1 MALAGITF
9 STLYKLIGPSR
20 RKDGIVVILLVAF
33 GALLDFFSLAFF
45 LPMLLLIVKPAFFSE
60 NTLINTL
67 YHFFKFQSQSAFIIS
82 FAGFVLLFVILKSII
97 GMYIYHVKAH
107 YAFTVGSE
115 IALRLVDRY
124 LETDFIR
131 FLQLDYSRELNRLS
145 GHPIAFANNI
155 ILPVTTLISE
165 MLVALL
171 IVAGVAYFD
180 YRVLVLFC
188 FILVPILF
196 VIRIRKKTLKAI
208 DRSLKEQYPVLLK
221 YAYQIVE
228 GFPEIRSYAKEKYF
242 AQKFKDA
249 NQQVIQTHIR
259 DQTLQSGTTRFTEI
273 IAGIIICS
281 LVTYAVLTRL
291 PYQETLVL
299 LGLYAGATFRIIP
312 SVSRI
317 LISVHQIRSHQYLL
331 EELNFPASEN
341 PTPPISNEL
350 VSFDE
355 KLEFRNVSYQ
365 YPDSELLL
373 KGITMTIRKGE
384 MIALIGKSGAGKT
397 TLLLILLRFMKET
410 SGSILVDDKPLKN
423 NQSWLN
429 RIGYVPQRPYIL
441 DGTVVENIAFGI
453 PVDEINEKRVNELI
467 LYTDLSS
474 LIAQLPLG
482 INTRLGEQGSK
493 LSGGQRQR
501 IALARALYADAEI
514 LLLDEVTNQ
523 VHNTL
528 EADILKL
535 LGQLRS
541 KGKTIII
548 ITHKLSEPSLY
559 DSVYRLEN
567 GVLLESVPT

>member
-1 MALAGITF
+1 M
-9 STLYKLIGPSR
+9 
-20 RKDGIVVILLVAF
+20 
-33 GALLDFFSLAFF
+33 
-45 LPMLLLIVKPAFFSE
+45 LIVKPAFISE
-60 NTLINTL
+60 NAFINTL
-67 YHFFKFQSQSAFIIS
+67 YHFFHFQSQSAFIIS
-82 FAGFVLLFVILKSII
+82 FAGFVLLFVILKSIVGI
-97 GMYIYHVKAH
+97 YIARIKAR
-107 YAFTVGSE
+107 YAFTAGSE
-115 IALRLVDRY
+115 LALRLLDRY

-155 ILPVTTLISE
+155 ILPITTLISE
-165 MLVALL
+165 ILVALL

-180 YRVLVLFC
+180 YRVLFLFC
-188 FILVPILF
+188 CIFLPILF
-196 VIRIRKKTLKAI
+196 LFRIRKKTLKAI

-242 AQKFKDA
+242 KQKFKDA
-249 NQQVIQTHIR
+249 NHQVIQTHIR

-273 IAGIIICS
+273 LAGVIICS
-281 LVTYAVLTRL
+281 LVTYTVVTGL

-312 SVSRI
+312 SISRI

-331 EELNFPASEN
+331 EELKFSDYEN
-341 PTPPISNEL
+341 HTHPSSNEV

-355 KLEFRNVSYQ
+355 KVELRNVSFQ
-365 YPDSELLL
+365 YPDGELLL
-373 KGITMTIRKGE
+373 KEITMTIRKGE
-384 MIALIGKSGAGKT
+384 MIALLGKSGAGKT
-397 TLLLILLRFMKET
+397 TLLLILLRLLKET
-410 SGSILVDDKPLKN
+410 NGSILVDDKPLLN
-423 NQSWLN
+423 DQSWLK

-453 PVDEINEKRVNELI
+453 PVEEVNQERVNELI
-467 LYTDLSS
+467 LYTELGS

-535 LGQLRS
+535 LGELRL

-559 DSVYRLEN
+559 DSIYRLDN